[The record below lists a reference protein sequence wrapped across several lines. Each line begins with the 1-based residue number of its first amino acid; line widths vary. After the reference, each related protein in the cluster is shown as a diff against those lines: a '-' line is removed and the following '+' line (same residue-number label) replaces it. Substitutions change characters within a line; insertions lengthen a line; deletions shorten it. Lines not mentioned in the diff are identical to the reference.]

1 MRSRDSGRNLIARKG
16 RHSPGS
22 LRRALAWL
30 AVLAPYALVGLTG
43 AVALAQESGQ
53 ATGQEMEEA
62 FSGLTVIAFGE
73 QEVDI
78 ITGITTLPEGGQV
91 VDREHGVTL
100 TAETMRYREGDFV
113 EAETVE
119 VSGRFGTARS
129 DSMSIDLDAAVVE
142 AFGNVRFE
150 REELRLLATSL
161 RYDVKAAVVQFQ
173 GPVTGEGVEL
183 EAAAMLLDAD
193 SGSVLLVGPY
203 RYQDELFELSSEREG
218 ALLSLTPAEDESG
231 RMVASSRVDPDLIE
245 RLGPY
250 LP

>member
-1 MRSRDSGRNLIARKG
+1 MPVVSNGAI
-16 RHSPGS
+16 
-22 LRRALAWL
+22 
-30 AVLAPYALVGLTG
+30 
-43 AVALAQESGQ
+43 AVAQVAAEGEVSATDPGREAAAKTAADGQ
-53 ATGQEMEEA
+53 EA

-73 QEVDI
+73 QEFDI
-78 ITGITTLPEGGQV
+78 VTGITTLPEGGQV

-100 TAETMRYREGDFV
+100 TAESMRYREGDFV

-129 DSMSIDLDAAVVE
+129 DRVSIDLATAVVE
-142 AFGNVRFE
+142 ASGNVRFE
-150 REELRLLATSL
+150 REELRLLAASL
-161 RYDVKAAVVQFQ
+161 RYDVDAAIVEFE

-193 SGSVLLVGPY
+193 SGSVLLIGPY

-231 RMVASSRVDPDLIE
+231 RMVASSRVDPELID